1 MYICISNNTYA
12 HVYHTY
18 VRRKELESEIRAQV
32 DELMREE
39 LKNLKLVCPRVTC
52 SDFIHAFIC
61 MNVYTYVNVHVCTYV
76 CANLSIIICCIIY
89 TYVRTYP
96 LYVSTYV
103 CIHVRT
109 RIFKSYSDLLFHL
122 GY

>member
-1 MYICISNNTYA
+1 MYICFSNT
-12 HVYHTY
+12 HICTCVPY
-18 VRRKELESEIRAQV
+18 VRRKELESEIRAEV

-39 LKNLKLVCPRVTC
+39 LKTLKLVCPRVTC
-52 SDFIHAFIC
+52 SDFIHAYIRKCAC
-61 MNVYTYVNVHVCTYV
+61 MCI
-76 CANLSIIICCIIY
+76 CANLSIIICYIMY

-96 LYVSTYV
+96 LYVYTDV

-109 RIFKSYSDLLFHL
+109 RIFKSSSDLLFHL

>member
-1 MYICISNNTYA
+1 MCIIVVYVYICISNT
-12 HVYHTY
+12 HICTCVPY

-61 MNVYTYVNVHVCTYV
+61 MNVHTYVNVHVCTYV
-76 CANLSIIICCIIY
+76 L
-89 TYVRTYP
+89 T
-96 LYVSTYV
+96 
-103 CIHVRT
+103 
-109 RIFKSYSDLLFHL
+109 
-122 GY
+122 

>member
-1 MYICISNNTYA
+1 MYICISNT
-12 HVYHTY
+12 HICTCVPY

-39 LKNLKLVCPRVTC
+39 LNNLKLVCPRVTC
-52 SDFIHAFIC
+52 SDFHTCIH
-61 MNVYTYVNVHVCTYV
+61 MYECTYIRKYACMYI
-76 CANLSIIICCIIY
+76 CANLSIIICCIMY

-96 LYVSTYV
+96 LCVYTYV